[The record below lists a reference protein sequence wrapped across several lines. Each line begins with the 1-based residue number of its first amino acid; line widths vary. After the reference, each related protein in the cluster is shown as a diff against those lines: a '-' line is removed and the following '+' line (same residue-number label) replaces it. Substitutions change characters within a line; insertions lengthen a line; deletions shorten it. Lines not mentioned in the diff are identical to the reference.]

1 MSVSFDPS
9 QGLIV
14 VPARIHGPSGDV
26 IARLALDTGA
36 TGTMVNWDVLLLV
49 GYDPGA
55 VQDRIQVT
63 TGSSVEYVPQ
73 ISLQRIES
81 LDTERLDFPVLCH
94 TLPPTAMVDGLL
106 GLDFVRGKR
115 LSIDFASGCLEL
127 RP

>member
-36 TGTMVNWDVLLLV
+36 TATMVNWDVLLLV

-55 VQDRIQVT
+55 VQDRVQVT
-63 TGSSVEYVPQ
+63 TGSGVEYVPQ
-73 ISLQRIES
+73 ITLHRIEA
-81 LDTERLDFPVLCH
+81 LDTERMDFPVLCH
-94 TLPPTAMVDGLL
+94 TLPPTAMVDGVL

-115 LSIDFASGCLEL
+115 LSIDFADGCVEL

>member
-1 MSVSFDPS
+1 M
-9 QGLIV
+9 
-14 VPARIHGPSGDV
+14 PARIHGPSGDV